1 MFDFRKRDRF
11 EFGELSAHDDGQIE
25 AHRHQH
31 ERGGTLWLE
40 GKLLL
45 RDLFIAAMIAVLLTV
60 FVVQPV
66 KVEGSSM
73 LPHLHDGERLFVNK
87 LIYYNLPPLQRGDV
101 VVFWFPNDP
110 SKSYV
115 KRLIGLPGETIEV
128 RDGRVL
134 VNGQPLA
141 EPYLDPQRSRRLD
154 DHLPVFVRPHHFYV
168 MGDNRDGSS
177 DSREWGLV
185 PEKYIYGTAI
195 MRWWPLSEM
204 GIFSRPMTY
213 NLPPTARPQMP
224 TSLDGT
230 DGGDEETQ

>member
-1 MFDFRKRDRF
+1 MFKRRKERPIVFGDIGQGDDR
-11 EFGELSAHDDGQIE
+11 EIE
-25 AHRHQH
+25 IHSPKREASRHFWH
-31 ERGGTLWLE
+31 EAGLF
-40 GKLLL
+40 L
-45 RDLFIAAMIAVLLTV
+45 RDIIFAALIAVMVIV
-60 FVVQPV
+60 FFIQPV

-87 LIYYNLPPLQRGDV
+87 LVYYNVPPLQRGDI

-134 VNGQPLA
+134 VNGQPLN
-141 EPYLDPQRSRRLD
+141 EPYLEADRNRRLD
-154 DHLPVFVRPHHFYV
+154 DHLPVYVRPHHFYV

-185 PEKYIYGTAI
+185 PEKYIYGTAVV
-195 MRWWPLSEM
+195 RWWPLSEM
-204 GIFSRPMTY
+204 SFFARPTTY
-213 NLPPTARPQMP
+213 NLTPASRPQVP
-224 TSLDGT
+224 VQVDG
-230 DGGDEETQ
+230 EEEEN